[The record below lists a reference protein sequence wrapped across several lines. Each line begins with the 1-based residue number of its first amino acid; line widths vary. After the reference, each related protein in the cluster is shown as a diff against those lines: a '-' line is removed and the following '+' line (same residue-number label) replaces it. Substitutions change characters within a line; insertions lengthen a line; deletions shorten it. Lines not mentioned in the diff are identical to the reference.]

1 MAYYLRNGNSFTVS
15 DEASMDIHR
24 QLPVGNYII
33 KMDPNGDLFLQ
44 MVDAFDH
51 TGKIYG
57 DTMRNVDRIL
67 RTFNDRTN
75 STGVML
81 SGEKGSGKTLLAKML
96 SITAGEAGVPTIIIN
111 HAWHGD
117 KFNKFIQDIDQ
128 PCIVMFD
135 EFEKVYD
142 HDSQEQMLTLLD
154 GVFPSKKLFILT
166 TNDKWRVDKH
176 MRNRP
181 GRIFYMMDFKGL
193 DSAFI
198 AEYCGENLK
207 DTQHIDT
214 IVKIAGMFSQFN
226 FDMLK
231 ALVEEM
237 NRYGETPQQ
246 ALRML
251 NVKAEFSDNVVYD
264 VELKLSGNERI
275 IPGSMQP
282 TQWKGNP
289 LNTDE
294 LSFEY
299 RAGKDDDDSEWFA
312 ITFEPKE
319 LRSMDSKTGSF
330 TFVNDDGRVT
340 LTRVPEKTHS
350 YLDLF

>member
-1 MAYYLRNGNSFTVS
+1 MSYYLRNGNSFTVS
-15 DEASMDIHR
+15 DEASMDIHKK
-24 QLPVGNYII
+24 LPAGNYII
-33 KMDPNGDLFLQ
+33 KQDMTGGLFLQ
-44 MVDAFDH
+44 MVDAFEH
-51 TGKIYG
+51 RGKIYG
-57 DTMRNVDRIL
+57 DTMRSVDRIL

-75 STGVML
+75 STGIML
-81 SGEKGSGKTLLAKML
+81 AGEKGSGKTLLAKML
-96 SITAGEAGVPTIIIN
+96 SITAAQDGVPTIIIN
-111 HAWHGD
+111 HPWSGD

-142 HDSQEQMLTLLD
+142 RETQEQMLTLLD

-166 TNDKWRVDKH
+166 TNDKWRVDGH

-193 DSAFI
+193 DAGFI
-198 AEYCGENLK
+198 TEYCEENLK
-207 DTQHIDT
+207 APQHIDT
-214 IVKIAGMFSQFN
+214 IMRITSMFSQFN

-237 NRYGETPQQ
+237 NRYGETPQE
-246 ALRML
+246 ALKML
-251 NVKAEFSDNVVYD
+251 NVKAEFSDSVSYD
-264 VELKLSGNERI
+264 VELKIAGKQPIE
-275 IPGSMQP
+275 GSISP
-282 TQWKGNP
+282 ITWKGNP
-289 LNTDE
+289 LNTNE

-299 RAGKDDDDSEWFA
+299 RVKGADEDDDDWFE
-312 ITFEPKE
+312 INFDPQE
-319 LRSMDSKTGSF
+319 LRSMDAKTGSF

-340 LTRVPEKTHS
+340 LTRVKEKTYN